1 MMISVLIY
9 QANAEECEE
18 NLLLLLSQE
27 NRVKTEIFMML
38 YAAVKRRRNGDEHAK
53 KNIHDLL

>member
-18 NLLLLLSQE
+18 NLRLLLSQE

-38 YAAVKRRRNGDEHAK
+38 YAAGQRRRNGDEHAK

>member
-18 NLLLLLSQE
+18 NLRLLLSQE

-38 YAAVKRRRNGDEHAK
+38 YATGQRRRNGDEHAK
-53 KNIHDLL
+53 KNIYDLL